1 MSNLASSG
9 GSTDG
14 IENANHYQYHS
25 NIEPIN
31 FLDDESIND
40 YLYLEKSFFRYRF
53 LKDRK
58 SVV

>member
-40 YLYLEKSFFRYRF
+40 YLYLEKSFLGIGF
-53 LKDRK
+53 
-58 SVV
+58 